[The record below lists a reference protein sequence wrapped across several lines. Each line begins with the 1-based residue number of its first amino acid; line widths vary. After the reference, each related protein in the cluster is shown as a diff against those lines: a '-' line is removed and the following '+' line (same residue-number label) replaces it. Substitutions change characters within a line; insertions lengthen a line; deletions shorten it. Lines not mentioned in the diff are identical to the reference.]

1 MYCASCGTQN
11 LPTDL
16 RCLRCGASLVGDT
29 VGGSEKFRK
38 TTREMDM
45 RMYGG
50 AAGFLG
56 FVLTVLMFKTVLSDM
71 YLNDMQVYGSAFFA
85 SLVFRA
91 LGRYIARD
99 ML

>member
-1 MYCASCGTQN
+1 
-11 LPTDL
+11 
-16 RCLRCGASLVGDT
+16 
-29 VGGSEKFRK
+29 
-38 TTREMDM
+38 
-45 RMYGG
+45 MYGG
-50 AAGFLG
+50 VGG

>member
-1 MYCASCGTQN
+1 MYCAGCGTQN

-16 RCLRCGASLVGDT
+16 RCVRCGTSLVGDT

-50 AAGFLG
+50 VGG